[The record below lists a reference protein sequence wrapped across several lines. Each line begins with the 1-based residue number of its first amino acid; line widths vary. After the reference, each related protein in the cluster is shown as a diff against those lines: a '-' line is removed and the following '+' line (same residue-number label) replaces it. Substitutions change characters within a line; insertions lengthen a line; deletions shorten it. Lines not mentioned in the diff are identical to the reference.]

1 MPLGKIR
8 VPVLVVHHEQ
18 DGCSHCAFAEVP
30 ALMSKLKSAPRSH
43 VLSFTGGQNK
53 GDPCEAFAY
62 HGFNGIESEVV
73 RQTAAWALAK

>member
-8 VPVLVVHHEQ
+8 VPVLVVHHEE
-18 DGCSHCAFAEVP
+18 DGCSHCAFSEVP
-30 ALMSKLKSAPRSH
+30 ALMTKLKNAPRSH
-43 VLSFTGGQNK
+43 VLSFKGGSNK

-73 RQTAAWALAK
+73 RQSVAWALAR